1 MRRPGDIDSS
11 EVPEVPED
19 ACACATSRHIA
30 RLLTQLYDHFLRK
43 AGVEAPQFA
52 LMVAIDK
59 EERSPQS
66 AIGLQCAMDRTTVSR
81 NLKLLERKGWIT
93 STRGRD
99 RRERHVMLTR
109 AGRKRLAA
117 GRPEWR
123 KAQNYLRGVMTGEEW
138 TGMFHALQVAMDA
151 AQAAHRAGLGRA
163 RHAATAEGRPAMRPQ
178 KAL

>member
-1 MRRPGDIDSS
+1 VID
-11 EVPEVPED
+11 EEEP
-19 ACACATSRHIA
+19 
-30 RLLTQLYDHFLRK
+30 
-43 AGVEAPQFA
+43 A
-52 LMVAIDK
+52 L
-59 EERSPQS
+59 QS

-99 RRERHVMLTR
+99 RRERHIMLTR

-138 TGMFHALQVAMDA
+138 TGMFHALQIAMDA
-151 AQAAHRAGLGRA
+151 AQAAHRKLAVQGSR
-163 RHAATAEGRPAMRPQ
+163 TQ
-178 KAL
+178 S

>member
-1 MRRPGDIDSS
+1 MRGPNDIYFS
-11 EVPEVPED
+11 EAPEN

-59 EERSPQS
+59 AERSHQS
-66 AIGLQCAMDRTTVSR
+66 AIGRQCAMDRTTVSR

-99 RRERHVMLTR
+99 RRERHVTLTR
-109 AGRKRLAA
+109 EGRKRLAV

-138 TGMFHALQVAMDA
+138 TGMFHALQIATDA
-151 AQAAHRAGLGRA
+151 VQAAHRKLTAQGGRT
-163 RHAATAEGRPAMRPQ
+163 RS
-178 KAL
+178 